1 MKKLLWIVDGPF
13 VKKTLLI
20 GFAGA
25 LGAMLRIAIGQ
36 IMIKEVGFPITTFIV
51 NIIGTFLLCFI
62 VVGGAKKLSK
72 KIDIQQAITIGFLG
86 SFTTFSALSM
96 ETILLVENSQN
107 FLAFTYV
114 GLSILCGFGA
124 GSLGFHFGR
133 KKVRE

>member
-1 MKKLLWIVDGPF
+1 MKNLDGSF
-13 VKKTLLI
+13 LKKTLLI

-36 IMIKEVGFPITTFIV
+36 LMIEEVGFPIATFIV
-51 NIIGTFLLCFI
+51 NIIGTFLLCFL
-62 VVGGAKKLSK
+62 VVGGAKILSK
-72 KIDIQQAITIGFLG
+72 MIDIQQAITIGFLG

-96 ETILLVENSQN
+96 ETVLLVENSQN
-107 FLAFTYV
+107 LMAITYV
-114 GLSILCGFGA
+114 ALSIIGGLGA